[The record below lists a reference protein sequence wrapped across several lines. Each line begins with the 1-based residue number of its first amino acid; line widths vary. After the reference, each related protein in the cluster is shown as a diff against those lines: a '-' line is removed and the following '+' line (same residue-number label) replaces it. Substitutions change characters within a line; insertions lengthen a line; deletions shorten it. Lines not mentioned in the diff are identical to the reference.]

1 MIVIGTRNVNYA
13 LWAGARFLREQGI
26 QQESRNGPV
35 LRAPFP
41 VTTVYEQP
49 TERVLLDRHRDANP
63 FFHLYESLW
72 MLAGRNDLAPLTA
85 FVKNMAN
92 FSDDGGKTQPGAYGH
107 RWRWHFGVHGEE
119 DMGIGMMPTWTPR
132 DQLAWAIKRLK
143 ADPNDRRVV
152 IQMYDANVDQDAADN
167 GGRDI
172 PCNLMALPAVSPEG
186 RLDLTVFNRSNDM
199 VWGAY
204 GANAV
209 HFSVLQEFLAAAIG
223 VPVGRYFQVSNN
235 FHGYVATMG
244 KAALNWQWG
253 MGPSFP
259 GARDL
264 QPLPDPYEAGTV
276 LPTPMWDASF
286 NLQEWDV
293 DLEMFMEDPA
303 RVGIRSRFL
312 RKVACPMV
320 MAHRAWRKEG
330 TAAAREVL
338 QQMPEHCDW
347 RAGAEVWLAN
357 RDEAEER
364 KRRAED
370 DGVSHEAD

>member
-1 MIVIGTRNVNYA
+1 MIVIGARNVNDA
-13 LWAGARFLREQGI
+13 FWAGARLLREHGI
-26 QQESRNGPV
+26 QQNSRNGSV

-49 TERVLLDRHRDANP
+49 TERVLLDRRRDANP

-85 FVKNMAN
+85 FVKNMVN
-92 FSDDGGKTQPGAYGH
+92 FSDDGGNTQPGAYGY
-107 RWRWHFGVHGEE
+107 RWRRHFN
-119 DMGIGMMPTWTPR
+119 R

-152 IQMYDANVDQDAADN
+152 IQMYDAGKDQDAADY

-186 RLDLTVFNRSNDM
+186 KLDLTVFNRSNDM
-199 VWGAY
+199 IWGAY

-223 VPVGRYFQVSNN
+223 IPVGRYYQVSNN
-235 FHGYVATMG
+235 FHGYLTTME
-244 KAALNWQWG
+244 KAALSWEEG
-253 MGPSFP
+253 ETM
-259 GARDL
+259 L
-264 QPLPDPYEAGTV
+264 DPYTAGAV
-276 LPTPMWDASF
+276 FPVPMWNNSF
-286 NLQEWDV
+286 NLKEWEE
-293 DLEMFMEDPA
+293 DLIIFLEEPS

-312 RKVACPMV
+312 RRVACPMV

-330 TAAAREVL
+330 TAAAREII
-338 QQMPEHCDW
+338 QQMPEGCDW
-347 RAGAEVWLAN
+347 RAGAEVWLDN
-357 RDEAEER
+357 RDDR
-364 KRRAED
+364 KRKGET
-370 DGVSHEAD
+370 